1 MWRAAALFIQQYTLF
16 PMQQSS
22 LPTCSVLVEICRDW
36 VSTGPGAGRRERRGS
51 INDRRSGKGRASVA
65 GEGGG
70 IVLLAGADGGGAV
83 GVGVV
88 GGKGVFVNAGE
99 PGPDSSGTVLN

>member
-88 GGKGVFVNAGE
+88 GGKGV
-99 PGPDSSGTVLN
+99 